1 MASWTNAQLESF
13 LFLTDNQ
20 DMAAINQMIA
30 STTPLN
36 DEASALKDDWTTW
49 YDSLGWYN
57 KNVDTATYDLARNK
71 RNAFVI
77 ANTPDAATQ
86 AIVQKS
92 VASAFTEEEAEGG
105 TRRSLSTGFFK
116 IPPVP
121 LIPTPYKV
129 AAVVGGVSIA
139 TLVLLKKLYIL

>member
-20 DMAAINQMIA
+20 DMAAIDQMIKG
-30 STTPLN
+30 TTPLN
-36 DEASALKDDWTTW
+36 DQATALKDDWTTW
-49 YDSLGWYN
+49 FDGLGWYA

-86 AIVQKS
+86 AIVQKG

-105 TRRSLSTGFFK
+105 TKRSLSTGFFK

-129 AAVVGGVSIA
+129 AAVVGAISVG
-139 TLVLLKKLYIL
+139 TLVVLKKLYIL

>member
-1 MASWTNAQLESF
+1 MAWTDAQLESF

-20 DMAAINQMIA
+20 DMTAINQMIA
-30 STTPLN
+30 NTTPLN
-36 DEASALKDDWTTW
+36 DQASALKDDWTTW
-49 YDSLGWYN
+49 FDGLGWYA